1 MKFKDDERYK
11 LMHEW
16 SLHFGYYD
24 GRIDITAGDSLEA
37 FTTHDAGLV
46 AHAPLWGTKPGKE
59 VLVPVQQVRSNLA
72 KILRWLNVRRH
83 NMHIALHPDG
93 QSLCL
98 FFIAKIR
105 PKLIPIT
112 IQTVPVLF
120 NVRYAKTE
128 KGLRISQVDEWPG
141 QTPKNAVRLIKDK
154 FGWPKSTTLKVARVF
169 GAVS

>member
-1 MKFKDDERYK
+1 MNFKDDERYK

-16 SLHFGYYD
+16 ALHFGYYD
-24 GRIDITAGDSLEA
+24 GRIDITADDSLEA
-37 FTTHDAGLV
+37 FTTHHAGLV

-59 VLVPVQQVRSNLA
+59 VLVPVQQVRENLA

-83 NMHIALHPDG
+83 NTHIALHPDG

-98 FFIAKIR
+98 FFIAKIK

-120 NVRYAKTE
+120 NVKYAKKE
-128 KGLRISQVDEWPG
+128 KGLRISRVDEWPG
-141 QTPKNAVRLIKDK
+141 QTPKDAERLIKDK
-154 FGWPKSTTLKVARVF
+154 FGWPKSTTLKAARVF

>member
-1 MKFKDDERYK
+1 MNFKDDERYK
-11 LMHEW
+11 LMHELA
-16 SLHFGYYD
+16 LHFGYYD
-24 GRIDITAGDSLEA
+24 GRIDITADDSLEA
-37 FTTHDAGLV
+37 FTTHHAGLV

-59 VLVPVQQVRSNLA
+59 VLVPVHQVRANLA

-83 NMHIALHPDG
+83 NTHIALHPDG

-98 FFIAKIR
+98 FFVAKIR

-112 IQTVPVLF
+112 IQKVPVLF
-120 NVRYAKTE
+120 NVRYTKTE

-141 QTPKNAVRLIKDK
+141 HTPKDAERLIKEK
-154 FGWPKSTTLKVARVF
+154 FEWPKSITLKAARVF